1 MTDKSKTEWFH
12 GAMGREESE
21 SLLKEHG
28 FAEGLFLVRE
38 SSTSLGDF
46 VLSVV
51 HDNDVIHY
59 QIRRRQDQDG
69 LFSLSEEKKV
79 RLQEKRFLSYFILLF
94 SFSSISIVIIT
105 TSISFT

>member
-1 MTDKSKTEWFH
+1 MAEQRKIDWFH

-21 SLLKEHG
+21 TVLKEHG
-28 FAEGLFLVRE
+28 FDEGLFLVRE

-79 RLQEKRFLSYFILLF
+79 AFRRY
-94 SFSSISIVIIT
+94 
-105 TSISFT
+105 

>member
-1 MTDKSKTEWFH
+1 MVDKSKRDWFH
-12 GAMGREESE
+12 GFMSREDAD

-28 FAEGLFLVRE
+28 FTEGLFLVRE

-79 RLQEKRFLSYFILLF
+79 HYIKIYIKG
-94 SFSSISIVIIT
+94 
-105 TSISFT
+105 

>member
-1 MTDKSKTEWFH
+1 MADKSTRDWFH

-21 SLLKEHG
+21 ALLKENG

-51 HDNDVIHY
+51 HDTNVIHY

-79 RLQEKRFLSYFILLF
+79 TK
-94 SFSSISIVIIT
+94 T
-105 TSISFT
+105 N

>member
-79 RLQEKRFLSYFILLF
+79 RLQEKRFLLYFILYFLF
-94 SFSSISIVIIT
+94 HQFLL
-105 TSISFT
+105 

>member
-1 MTDKSKTEWFH
+1 MGDKSTRDWFH
-12 GAMGREESE
+12 GVMGREEAE
-21 SLLKEHG
+21 SALKEHG

-79 RLQEKRFLSYFILLF
+79 RVSEKRFIIFHFIF
-94 SFSSISIVIIT
+94 NI
-105 TSISFT
+105 

>member
-1 MTDKSKTEWFH
+1 MGEKYTRDWFH
-12 GAMGREESE
+12 GSMGREEADSV
-21 SLLKEHG
+21 LKEHG

-38 SSTSLGDF
+38 SSTSSGDF

-79 RLQEKRFLSYFILLF
+79 
-94 SFSSISIVIIT
+94 
-105 TSISFT
+105 

>member
-1 MTDKSKTEWFH
+1 MAEKCKTDWFH
-12 GAMGREESE
+12 GEMGREESE

-28 FAEGLFLVRE
+28 FEEGLFLVRE

-79 RLQEKRFLSYFILLF
+79 RYDKERVIDLLTVFIKSLLPIL
-94 SFSSISIVIIT
+94 SISI
-105 TSISFT
+105 SDL

>member
-1 MTDKSKTEWFH
+1 MGEQYRRDWFH
-12 GAMGREESE
+12 GSMGREEAE
-21 SLLKEHG
+21 SVLKEHG
-28 FAEGLFLVRE
+28 FTEGLFLVRE

-79 RLQEKRFLSYFILLF
+79 FKL
-94 SFSSISIVIIT
+94 
-105 TSISFT
+105 

>member
-1 MTDKSKTEWFH
+1 MAEKCKTDWFH
-12 GAMGREESE
+12 GEMGREESE

-28 FAEGLFLVRE
+28 FEEGLFLVRE

-79 RLQEKRFLSYFILLF
+79 RYDKERVIDLLTVFIKSLLP
-94 SFSSISIVIIT
+94 IV
-105 TSISFT
+105 FRY